1 MANIYVNNA
10 WVDQAAFEADTTKS
24 ADAVWGTTAFSNL
37 TDAVK
42 AASST
47 EANTITVAS
56 GTYDDS
62 IVFRASVIGEQKGD
76 IKFVAAEGAD
86 VTFSGTLQLGLYE
99 KGVGVEK
106 WESAVE
112 FSGITFDHADAATH
126 SILVYSV
133 DGFALNDCTIIGDG
147 EYGIGSTGGNN
158 TTPGSTI
165 TDCTFE
171 NAGIQVSGNFGTDLE
186 ISDCTFNDSCV
197 NIQGGNGVN
206 FSGNTFNA
214 TLTDASIGNS
224 FYCIR
229 SNDIAVN
236 IEDCVFNIDSTL
248 TEDAGEQAKWGVL
261 HQRKNGATKW
271 NASDIEVN
279 FTDAALLQG
288 DLFFSKNEN
297 TAAANDRITV
307 NGITSTSNDVDAII
321 GKSEGSLNV
330 VNEGTYSIYDDGVL
344 VNSATAS
351 TVYVNS
357 TYAAGADLGEGKIFG
372 FNAFAD
378 FASAMAAARDN
389 DLVSRIEI
397 EGDITTNSNVD
408 TDNYYDIAQ
417 KLTIG
422 AASGGKY
429 TVSAGSLAILVQGNG
444 ASLTIEDGVTI
455 ENLDVVADGFATSN
469 EEMIINGEM
478 KALSLKV
485 WTNNNGIT
493 VNETGKVALG
503 YGDGQLDLAYG
514 NGYLTVNGTL
524 ENTKEES
531 LTDGP
536 QFKAGY
542 SGTRGTGNTINL
554 NDTYFEGGAWFKV
567 AGSNGTFNLDNS
579 VMKIGGGDSAGSL
592 TVSSSGNV
600 FNVNNG
606 SRLVVANLTLGANN
620 TISVADSSLEVA
632 TNLTNN
638 GAVNFT
644 GTGYV
649 KANVSGSGWI
659 YMDSAVL
666 DEDTNIKG
674 GKVRFTNGT
683 STLDGVTIDATA
695 FQVGIGAYNAKDER
709 ETVADVVVNVTNNS
723 YINSPDSDYNGWI
736 GTGYYDTDA
745 DKAAAMTDAR
755 YILNVENSVVRYGYL
770 HVSNDGVLNVT
781 GNADEKVSYAGV
793 EYSFWGGRFILNGVA
808 TFDSTDAFV
817 QFTNVSADNGSD
829 EPGKLIVQN
838 GAKYVSWM
846 DSSTD
851 IVTFQI
857 NNKGIVEVDDALIDA
872 RHGTVI
878 AADASLEVK
887 NNGTF
892 KGKIITNNGTI
903 TVNGGNL
910 IATSTISNAGTITV
924 DVASTLTA
932 GTLTGEGTITI
943 DATGFTG
950 VKTIID
956 LSGTESLEGKV
967 TIDNLADGVSVIY
980 GKDGDVALSNV
991 KTDIL
996 YVDAAFTGDLGKD
1009 LGDGKY
1015 AGINAF
1021 ATVSEALAAANADTQ
1036 EIRVS
1041 SNITEELSGKTL
1053 SGSIVKDG
1061 ETDVTVTD
1069 SKNDDYVTLNN
1080 ASIGDGVT
1088 VDAKY
1093 IFLQGTNTIDGN
1105 VKSDE
1110 TGSQF
1115 WHGYGAQTTINGSV
1129 ETYNTFNR
1137 FGSDISIIGTA
1148 EAGKGK
1154 EAEFQYKATG
1164 YLATYSGV
1172 VTVKDSAAQVAYVNL
1187 GTTVDSGYSPAKIV
1201 LDNALL
1207 KTTSGPNGQVGQ
1219 MYVQNGA
1226 SVEVKNDSVLDLTGT
1241 NGFGYLSMHE
1251 GTSLSLTDS
1260 ALLLGKEGNGS
1271 NVLDGSVELVNSTIT
1286 TVGTIN
1292 NGGSITIDATSL
1304 ITAKNITGTGSIVID
1319 ATELDGIAKVIDLN
1333 AAASLEGKVTILGD
1347 GVTAIYGADGDVTI
1361 TNASTKTVYYDAAW
1375 AGKTAGEDLGDGKVF
1390 GVNAFSEFVDNG
1402 VKGSWSNLLILP
1414 EDTTEIVLAAGNADD
1429 AEYGKLRPTQ
1439 DLVVKTSGEGY
1450 AVVDRI
1456 VNMGVDLVIDED
1468 AKVKVL
1474 TLTGLSGANN
1484 QGGALI
1490 VNGELYFANANSSNK
1505 AIYLWGMNS
1514 TPGQLVINAGG
1525 LLKADAGNIENH
1537 GTVTV
1542 LGTMEL
1548 GKAGDAPK
1556 LAGVGTPGNGGWDG
1570 HLIVDGK
1577 DGEGILNVKHNQ
1589 INFGGGNTS
1598 VDWIDAPNECS
1609 VDIINGGKI
1618 TTAAVTFRNGKN
1630 NVLNITDGTFEFT
1643 DDADYANLTPRYFD
1657 NQGEI
1662 LVGQDGV
1669 VDMNNRTFTNDGY
1682 IKLSSNASM
1691 SATKFVNNNVVE
1703 LNDFNGT
1710 LAGMVKGEGENAS
1723 GSIKATGDTTIADTI
1738 DASMISV
1745 GSWDEFAEG
1754 VAANDKL
1761 TIAEAGKVSVA
1772 NAYVQPGGELDIDGE
1787 LNVTG
1792 GYNGVD
1798 GIFANY
1804 GKVNVDGKLNIT
1816 TDASCGENLIGNLE
1830 LDNSEISL
1838 TVAEGG
1844 ELNINTTEGQ
1854 SKNTLNVV
1862 NGAKLDVDGTFN
1874 ADANTVI
1881 NNTGVIEVG
1890 GEFTSE
1896 GTVNLGAYLIFD
1908 GLTAGDARELTV
1920 ALTPAGATE
1929 GLIRTV
1935 TVAAGETGVKFY
1947 TNDLADGTYNL
1958 TIVDGTDVLVTETTV
1973 TNGTIDVADG
1983 KISLNG
1989 VSVGNGSFNVTGAS
2003 SVSVANLNG
2012 TLNIADAQLTES
2024 NINKG
2029 SVIFEG
2035 DNTYSGDFNASYAF
2049 VGDWYGESFD
2059 GSVDFGTDSNVS
2071 VGGQMI
2077 IGYDSLVAGA
2087 NTVTFG
2093 DADGEATDK
2102 VFYSADVSVR
2112 RDSVLTIANTTGNNQ
2127 INTMNVM
2134 GKVILDNAKLSGEVQ
2149 IGYKNDD
2156 MGVEAEVIV
2165 QNGAEYTIGGSS
2177 NSVVVIG
2184 KSSGGKLT
2192 VNDAT
2197 VTVSRCG
2204 YGSSYTDLPQD
2215 KLVIGYNG
2223 AAGVV
2228 TVENNANF
2236 NALYSVLVNEGSSI
2250 TVDDSNFSVGVTL
2263 YNYGSV
2269 TVSGNSTVKANVVGD
2284 ITVTD
2289 GTVFSADTALT
2300 VDGMI
2305 NASGTVTATWNTVSG
2320 SLTADTIVLT
2330 GVELPTDADIVVY
2343 SGKADIKTLVI
2354 NGSTCADN
2362 SIVINNE
2369 LYDVEITDSAIV
2381 LSTSDSDYTPIS
2393 GEITSVTQT
2402 AGTYTF
2408 TVAADITGGSGAED
2422 YTYSYTVTDSTGKEF
2437 NAVANGLE
2445 FTLTDVPA
2453 AGKLNVS
2460 MTVTD
2465 AYGAATK
2472 YTTDAFAADVAD
2484 YTAPKIDMLTSVA
2497 GKDINVSWIATD
2509 ETGVAGY
2516 EIECNGQVY
2525 NLKFPVTGEAV
2536 GFDFLDLDEGKYS
2549 ITVSAYD
2556 KAGNRVSSETSTIN
2570 LQVGAKLLDNGVSQI
2585 VAWDAGR
2592 GAAGYIAT
2600 DVDGSAKWVSVGY
2613 GMADIWDVVATGKFA
2628 GSTVDNDGL
2637 LLYNKVNNTFA
2648 AWTDLSN
2655 ATHGYKSLCWVES
2668 DFSTKCTANLDG
2680 DGFDDVLIYNTEGSF
2695 GAVLG
2700 AATYKD
2706 IWHVSDAPP
2715 TVELIGAGTF
2725 GHEDGLDSLVVKN
2738 LTDGSYEMWHNT
2750 NINGKK
2756 WGWGKVTITPAVE
2769 GWEVAAIGDFSGDG
2783 IDDIAMWNSN
2793 DGEVV
2798 LLENGKND
2806 EQTVIGTLNDSKWE
2820 ISAVGDYNGDG
2831 KEDLLLRELTSGY
2844 GGLYFANG
2852 GDLSSIT
2859 SLGSSIATDVK
2870 DNKFAIIA

>member
-1 MANIYVNNA
+1 MANIYVNKA

-37 TDAVK
+37 TDAVN
-42 AASST
+42 AASAT

-106 WESAVE
+106 WESAVD

-171 NAGIQVSGNFGTDLE
+171 NAGMQISGNFGTDLE

-214 TLTDASIGNS
+214 TVTDANVGDS

-397 EGDITTNSNVD
+397 ESDITTNSNVD

-422 AASGGKY
+422 AASGGKF
-429 TVSAGSLAILVQGNG
+429 TVSAGSLAILVMGDG
-444 ASLTIEDGVTI
+444 ASLTIEDGVTV

-493 VNETGKVALG
+493 VNETGKVFLG

-542 SGTRGTGNTINL
+542 SETRGTGNTINL
-554 NDTYFEGGAWFKV
+554 NDTYFEGGAWFTV

-632 TNLTNN
+632 TKLTND
-638 GAVNFT
+638 GE
-644 GTGYV
+644 V
-649 KANVSGSGWI
+649 KVSGSSKLNI
-659 YMDSAVL
+659 RSLSSAL
-666 DEDTNIKG
+666 KAEADT
-674 GKVRFTNGT
+674 
-683 STLDGVTIDATA
+683 TL
-695 FQVGIGAYNAKDER
+695 
-709 ETVADVVVNVTNNS
+709 
-723 YINSPDSDYNGWI
+723 
-736 GTGYYDTDA
+736 TD
-745 DKAAAMTDAR
+745 
-755 YILNVENSVVRYGYL
+755 SVVG
-770 HVSNDGVLNVT
+770 
-781 GNADEKVSYAGV
+781 
-793 EYSFWGGRFILNGVA
+793 
-808 TFDSTDAFV
+808 
-817 QFTNVSADNGSD
+817 
-829 EPGKLIVQN
+829 
-838 GAKYVSWM
+838 
-846 DSSTD
+846 
-851 IVTFQI
+851 
-857 NNKGIVEVDDALIDA
+857 
-872 RHGTVI
+872 GTVSMLGNLNLAGDNSFTAI
-878 AADASLEVK
+878 SGKNGGTLTLEEGKTLTLNNFSFGSKDNASAEY
-887 NNGTF
+887 T
-892 KGKIITNNGTI
+892 ITGGTI
-903 TVNGGNL
+903 TANYGFFQHGKY
-910 IATSTISNAGTITV
+910 TIESDFETGYMYYSYGSDITV
-924 DVASTLTA
+924 KGTFHSQGTGDGLDYVRGALTIAEGGKSIHDKSLWVGQPESWGAMTASLTVDAGGLVDASTLSVHTGSSMSVSGNVVADTVANTGAITITA
-932 GTLTGEGTITI
+932 TGNITANTLTGTGTITI
-943 DATGFTG
+943 DAAEYSTG
-950 VKTIID
+950 VKVLID
-956 LSGTESLEGKV
+956 LNGKESLKDKV
-967 TIDNLADGVSVIY
+967 AIENLAEGVNVIY
-980 GKDGDVALSNV
+980 GADGDVALS
-991 KTDIL
+991 
-996 YVDAAFTGDLGKD
+996 DAEMTTLVVNAEYADKKLGEDLGNGKFFGINTFAT
-1009 LGDGKY
+1009 LGD
-1015 AGINAF
+1015 
-1021 ATVSEALAAANADTQ
+1021 ALAAATSETT
-1036 EIRVS
+1036 EIRVA
-1041 SNITEELSGKTL
+1041 SNVTEALSGKTL
-1053 SGSIVKDG
+1053 SGKIVKDG

-1069 SKNDDYVTLNN
+1069 SVNGDYVTLNS

-1105 VKSDE
+1105 VKSAS
-1110 TGSQF
+1110 GGQF

-1137 FGSDISIIGTA
+1137 YGSDISIIGTA

-1164 YLATYSGV
+1164 YLSTYSGV
-1172 VTVKDSAAQVAYVNL
+1172 VTVKDTAAEFGYINF
-1187 GTTVDSGYSPAKIV
+1187 GTAVDNGYSSAKIV

-1207 KTTSGPNGQVGQ
+1207 KTIGGPNGQPGQ

-1226 SVEVKNDSVLDLTGT
+1226 VLEAKNDSVLDLTGP

-1390 GVNAFSEFVDNG
+1390 GVNAFSEFVDDGKNSSG
-1402 VKGSWSNLLILP
+1402 WSNLLILP
-1414 EDTTEIVLAAGNADD
+1414 EDTTEIVLAAGNADS

-1490 VNGELYFANANSSNK
+1490 VNGELYFANANSGNK

-1514 TPGQLVINAGG
+1514 TPGELVINAGG

-1723 GSIKATGDTTIADTI
+1723 GNIKVTGDTTIADTI

-1920 ALTPAGATE
+1920 ALMPAGATE

-1958 TIVDGTDVLVTETTV
+1958 TIVDGTNVVTAETTV
-1973 TNGTIDVADG
+1973 TNGTINVADG

-1989 VSVGNGSFNVTGAS
+1989 VSVGNGAFNVTGAS

-2035 DNTYSGDFNASYAF
+2035 DNTYSGDFKASYAF
-2049 VGDWYGESFD
+2049 VGDWEGESFD

-2112 RDSVLTIANTTGNNQ
+2112 RDGVLTIANTTGNNQ

-2177 NSVVVIG
+2177 NSIVVIG

-2393 GEITSVTQT
+2393 GAITSVTQT

-2465 AYGAATK
+2465 AYGETTK

-2525 NLKFPVTGEAV
+2525 NLKFGH
-2536 GFDFLDLDEGKYS
+2536 
-2549 ITVSAYD
+2549 
-2556 KAGNRVSSETSTIN
+2556 R
-2570 LQVGAKLLDNGVSQI
+2570 
-2585 VAWDAGR
+2585 R
-2592 GAAGYIAT
+2592 GCR
-2600 DVDGSAKWVSVGY
+2600 
-2613 GMADIWDVVATGKFA
+2613 
-2628 GSTVDNDGL
+2628 L
-2637 LLYNKVNNTFA
+2637 
-2648 AWTDLSN
+2648 
-2655 ATHGYKSLCWVES
+2655 
-2668 DFSTKCTANLDG
+2668 
-2680 DGFDDVLIYNTEGSF
+2680 
-2695 GAVLG
+2695 
-2700 AATYKD
+2700 
-2706 IWHVSDAPP
+2706 
-2715 TVELIGAGTF
+2715 
-2725 GHEDGLDSLVVKN
+2725 
-2738 LTDGSYEMWHNT
+2738 
-2750 NINGKK
+2750 
-2756 WGWGKVTITPAVE
+2756 
-2769 GWEVAAIGDFSGDG
+2769 
-2783 IDDIAMWNSN
+2783 
-2793 DGEVV
+2793 
-2798 LLENGKND
+2798 
-2806 EQTVIGTLNDSKWE
+2806 
-2820 ISAVGDYNGDG
+2820 
-2831 KEDLLLRELTSGY
+2831 
-2844 GGLYFANG
+2844 
-2852 GDLSSIT
+2852 
-2859 SLGSSIATDVK
+2859 
-2870 DNKFAIIA
+2870 